1 MTTQDSIALEL
12 EKLRRVMEVG
22 FTDLNGKI
30 DRLAERGDRTVADVA
45 ALQARMSVVERR
57 VWGASGAAA
66 LAGMAVPLLLQFLGG

>member
-1 MTTQDSIALEL
+1 MTTPDNVALEL

-30 DRLAERGDRTVADVA
+30 DRLTERGERTVADVA
-45 ALQARMSVVERR
+45 ALEVRMTAVERR

-66 LAGMAVPLLLQFLGG
+66 LAGMAVPTLLQFFGG